1 MLNNTPD
8 LVEGLPSTDAA
19 SLLALGSSI
28 EVAGG
33 DTLFRLG
40 DGADAIYVI
49 ERGCVALRLPMEVAG
64 HPHDV
69 VVEERGPGQTV
80 GWSGLIPPHRFTLEA
95 VAVVDSVLIAL
106 PRAALVRHFEAHP
119 ALGWAVTQNLAT
131 IVGRRLQVIQAMWL
145 REVQRLVQLR
155 YA

>member
-1 MLNNTPD
+1 MLNDTPD
-8 LVEGLPSTDAA
+8 LVHGLAPEEAA
-19 SLLALGSSI
+19 RVLSLGARM
-28 EVAGG
+28 EVGGG
-33 DTLFRLG
+33 DVLFRLG
-40 DGADAIYVI
+40 DGAEAIYVV
-49 ERGCVALRLPMEVAG
+49 ESGCLALRLPMEVGG

-155 YA
+155 YT